1 MIIKNKIIF
10 NLGIFALIVVLIM
23 VMLIFNK
30 YIKMDEN
37 IKSNVENFESTST
50 QAAEST
56 ITKEAEST
64 TTKAA
69 ESTTTKAA
77 ESTTTKAAESTTT
90 KAAESTTTKAAG
102 TTTTKAAV
110 TATTIPIT
118 THGYKLSK
126 TTDKNPQTNLF
137 QQNFDGT
144 SNVYAPYIYHNMES
158 FTPLNSYD
166 DKLSEY

>member
-1 MIIKNKIIF
+1 MIVKNKIIF

-37 IKSNVENFESTST
+37 IKSNVENFETTST
-50 QAAEST
+50 KAAETTST
-56 ITKEAEST
+56 KAAETT

-69 ESTTTKAA
+69 E
-77 ESTTTKAAESTTT
+77 
-90 KAAESTTTKAAG
+90 
-102 TTTTKAAV
+102 TTTTKSANPISTRETV

-126 TTDKNPQTNLF
+126 STDKNPQTNLF

-158 FTPLNSYD
+158 FAPLNSYD